1 MNRKKTQRRLS
12 KWLLG
17 AVLVS
22 ASVYTPITGG
32 QAVAAEQSYKAMEAG
47 INQVITSHRMRGTKS
62 SIVVREADSNKIVYQ
77 YRADQ
82 GVTPASNVKVLT
94 ATTALEVLGEDYTF
108 QTDVLASGPVKNGVL
123 NGQLYLRG
131 TGDPTLM
138 ERDLQQLA
146 KEVRQSGI
154 KSITGNIVA
163 DDTWFDTKRLSPGI
177 YKSDETHYYAAQI
190 SALTLSPNEDY
201 DAGTTIVQAKPTKNG
216 KPAAV
221 TLTPHTNIVKV
232 VNRTRTVPKGKPN
245 TVTMARQYGTNTIIV
260 SGNIPVNSSGK
271 RQWVTVSNPSAYTAD
286 VFKRALAKQGISFS
300 KTTKVSRSK
309 TPANAQLLATKK
321 SMSLYYL
328 MMPFMKLSNN
338 AHAEILAKSMGRAVY
353 NEGSWDA
360 GLRVM
365 RETVQK
371 DGISLKGIY
380 LEDASGMSHK
390 NKIPSEKISEVL
402 FEAQTKPWYP
412 TFERSLPVAGINDRM
427 LGGTLRNRLT
437 SPLVKGKVLAK
448 TGSLNHTDA
457 LSGYVKTKSGE
468 ELIFSILTEGVKSTA
483 KPDIDKMVQVMA
495 AQ

>member
-1 MNRKKTQRRLS
+1 MNRKKTQHRLS

-17 AVLVS
+17 VVLVI
-22 ASVYTPITGG
+22 ASIYTPIAGD
-32 QAVAAEQSYKAMEAG
+32 QAAAAEQSYKGLETG
-47 INQVITSHRMRGTKS
+47 INQVITSQRMRGTKS
-62 SIVVREADSNKIVYQ
+62 SVVVREADSNKVVYQ

-94 ATTALEVLGEDYTF
+94 ATTALEVLGEDFTF
-108 QTDVLASGPVKNGVL
+108 KTDVLTNGTVKNGVL
-123 NGQLYLRG
+123 NGNLYLRG

-138 ERDLQQLA
+138 EKDLQRLA
-146 KEVRQSGI
+146 KEIRQSGI
-154 KSITGNIVA
+154 KSITGHIVA

-177 YKSDETHYYAAQI
+177 YKSDESHYYAAQI

-245 TVTMARQYGTNTIIV
+245 TVSMTRQYGTNTIVV
-260 SGNIPVNSSGK
+260 SGNVPVNSNGK

-286 VFKRALAKQGISFS
+286 VFMRALTKQGISLS
-300 KTTKVSRSK
+300 KSAKVTRAK
-309 TPANAQLLATKK
+309 TPANAQLLATDE

-338 AHAEILAKSMGRAVY
+338 AHAEILAKSMGRAIY

-360 GLRVM
+360 GLRVI
-365 RETVQK
+365 RETMRK
-371 DGISLKGIY
+371 EGIDTKGIY
-380 LEDASGMSHK
+380 LEDASGMSHR

-402 FEAQTKPWYP
+402 FVAQTKPWY
-412 TFERSLPVAGINDRM
+412 TAFERSLPVAGMNDRL

-437 SPLVKGKVLAK
+437 SPLVKGNVHAK

-468 ELIFSILTEGVKSTA
+468 ELIFSILTEGAKTTA
-483 KPDIDKMVQVMA
+483 RPDIDKMVQVMA